1 MKEIIDVNGFEIEK
15 DKVNEIVQEI
25 IKILKEKNITYAI
38 AYMILDE
45 IKDSLNNNI
54 IR

>member
-15 DKVNEIVQEI
+15 DKIDEIVKKI
-25 IKILKEKNITYAI
+25 IEILKEKNITYAV

-45 IKDSLNNNI
+45 IKYSLNNDI
-54 IR
+54 IK